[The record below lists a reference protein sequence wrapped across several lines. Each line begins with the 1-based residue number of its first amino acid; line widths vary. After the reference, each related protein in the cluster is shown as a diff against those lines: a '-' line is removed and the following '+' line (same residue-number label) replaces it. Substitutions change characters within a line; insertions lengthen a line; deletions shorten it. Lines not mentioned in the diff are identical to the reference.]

1 MAGEPKTPTGGGET
15 HLRQRT
21 DSGRHGRWDAAS
33 VPEQADYPDD
43 LFTCSANAPN
53 GARFFIQVVPSFGS
67 VGPTFLAFGDSL
79 RQGPILRLV
88 NRLLVRVQPPA
99 RRVDGHMLLVTRV
112 DDDEQVLI
120 EDCESLG
127 AGRERALEVAHQIR
141 SGTFS
146 PDA

>member
-1 MAGEPKTPTGGGET
+1 MPD
-15 HLRQRT
+15 H
-21 DSGRHGRWDAAS
+21 
-33 VPEQADYPDD
+33 ADYPANV
-43 LFTCSANAPN
+43 FTCSANAPN
-53 GARFFIQVVPSFGS
+53 GARYFIQVVPSFGS
-67 VGPTFLAFGDSL
+67 VGPTVLAYGDSI

-88 NRLLVRVQPPA
+88 NRLLVRVQPAA

-120 EDCESLG
+120 EDCASLG
-127 AGRERALEVAHQIR
+127 AGRDRAHEVAQQIR